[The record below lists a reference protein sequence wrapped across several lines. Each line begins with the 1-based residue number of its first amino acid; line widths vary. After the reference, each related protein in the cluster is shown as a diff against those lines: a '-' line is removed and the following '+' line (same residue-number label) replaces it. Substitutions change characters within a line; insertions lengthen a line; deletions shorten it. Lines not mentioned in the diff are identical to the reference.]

1 VKFGTIEDRKPIEK
15 ETMKRLFW
23 TLVSLLV
30 MAVWLF
36 FSYAPAWRLTL
47 PQVTIQGSWSA
58 ALLQTL
64 AILCFVLLVIVQLV
78 LLWSTKR
85 IFHRQAALS
94 PTEAGEKLKLNPM
107 LELFWTAVPLL
118 LVVGLAFASYQTW
131 QHLSSP

>member
-1 VKFGTIEDRKPIEK
+1 
-15 ETMKRLFW
+15 MKRLFW
-23 TLVSLLV
+23 SLVSLLV

-58 ALLQTL
+58 GLLQPF
-64 AILCFVLLVIVQLV
+64 AVICFALLVIVQLV

-85 IFHRQAALS
+85 ILHQQAALPS
-94 PTEAGEKLKLNPM
+94 REAGDKFKLNPM
-107 LELFWTAVPLL
+107 LELFWTVVPLL

>member
-1 VKFGTIEDRKPIEK
+1 
-15 ETMKRLFW
+15 MKRLFW

-47 PQVTIQGSWSA
+47 PQVTIQGSWSGV
-58 ALLQTL
+58 LLQTL
-64 AILCFVLLVIVQLV
+64 AVACFILLVIVQLM

-85 IFHRQAALS
+85 IFQRSAALPS
-94 PTEAGEKLKLNPM
+94 SEAGDKFKLNPM

-131 QHLSSP
+131 QHLSPP